1 MSIINLNF
9 LKYKPGQCL
18 AKCDLYAK
26 MCDTDDVISE
36 LEDMPKKA
44 ILEKIAEEF
53 SDWHQVDE
61 YEYRKVA
68 SEYNQ
73 SDFKD
78 GAEDADACCECG
90 DRCTDAGFFIGMI
103 DNMMCFECNDMEQ
116 ADIDRIVSVMAGFD
130 IAPFDMQM
138 DDMVDLEF

>member
-1 MSIINLNF
+1 MSIVNLNF

-26 MCDTDDVISE
+26 MCDTDDAVSE
-36 LEDMPKKA
+36 LEDIPKA
-44 ILEKIAEEF
+44 EILTKLAEEF

-68 SEYNQ
+68 SEDNQ
-73 SDFKD
+73 SDIKGCED
-78 GAEDADACCECG
+78 GDDWGCASAP
-90 DRCTDAGFFIGMI
+90 GFFIGMI
-103 DNMMCFECNDMEQ
+103 DNMMCFECNDLEQ
-116 ADIDRIVSVMAGFD
+116 ADLDRIVAVMAEFD

-138 DDMVDLEF
+138 DAMVDLEF

>member
-1 MSIINLNF
+1 MSIVNLNF

-26 MCDTDDVISE
+26 MCDTDDAISE
-36 LEDMPKKA
+36 LEDMPKEA

-61 YEYRKVA
+61 YEYRKVDNA
-68 SEYNQ
+68 
-73 SDFKD
+73 
-78 GAEDADACCECG
+78 AP
-90 DRCTDAGFFIGMI
+90 GFFIGMI

-116 ADIDRIVSVMAGFD
+116 ADIDRIIDVMAGFE